1 MSGMSSRPLSES
13 PIWIPQSEQLR
24 ALVGKC
30 PLLCERDGREY
41 VLQLG
46 IIQAPPNGP
55 DRGKIA
61 VGFWQTNRSPVPF
74 EAVQL
79 GEQIPTKRC
88 SGLSAYLDES
98 AVNQIKEGSDY
109 CDLFLRLTD

>member
-1 MSGMSSRPLSES
+1 MLITES
-13 PIWIPQSEQLR
+13 DHVHSFD
-24 ALVGKC
+24 GKT
-30 PLLCERDGREY
+30 LFLCERDGRGY
-41 VLQLG
+41 VVQLG

-79 GEQIPTKRC
+79 GEQIPTRRY

>member
-1 MSGMSSRPLSES
+1 MQSQHLSES
-13 PIWIPQSEQLR
+13 PIWIPQSDHVDSLEGKTLLLR
-24 ALVGKC
+24 
-30 PLLCERDGREY
+30 ERDGREY
-41 VLQLG
+41 VVQLA
-46 IIQAPPNGP
+46 IVQAPPNGA

-88 SGLSAYLDES
+88 NGLSAYLDES
-98 AVNQIKEGSDY
+98 AVNQIKEGSEY